1 MLLSSIAEQLGVVS
15 IDGPTDRHIERVVFD
30 SRSAQPADLF
40 VAIRGE
46 RVDSRRFV
54 PDLDVAAV
62 LADGPVSAR
71 PGVTV
76 IQVENARKALAQA
89 AAAVAGH
96 PAKQVPVV
104 GITGTNGKT
113 TVTWMLESII
123 AASGQTSGVIG
134 TTGHRIAGR
143 QIPATHTTPEAPVL
157 QDLLRQMADEHCAA
171 ALMEVSSIGV
181 VMHRA
186 DAIPFRA
193 AVFTSFSRDHLDFHA
208 DMDEYLEAKAR
219 LFHSLLDP
227 NGTAV
232 LNADESACADVDTGG
247 RRTWKYGLGPN
258 AEFRGLN
265 LHSTVGGTQFQI
277 VSPMGSHTVQLN
289 LMGTHNVSNAL
300 GAFATGCAL
309 GIEVDD
315 IIAGL
320 ENLKAIPGRL
330 ETVSNDRGIHVLV
343 DYAHTPDAL
352 RSVLQF
358 LRPLTRGRILSVFGC
373 GGSRDPGKRPEMG
386 AAAAHGSDW
395 VFVTSDNPRH
405 EDPMA
410 IIESIV
416 SGIDGPYTADPDR
429 RSAIAAAIH
438 SAKPGDIVLI
448 AGKGHETTQITG
460 SDETPFDDRT
470 VAAEILGAMQ

>member
-1 MLLSSIAEQLGVVS
+1 
-15 IDGPTDRHIERVVFD
+15 
-30 SRSAQPADLF
+30 
-40 VAIRGE
+40 
-46 RVDSRRFV
+46 
-54 PDLDVAAV
+54 
-62 LADGPVSAR
+62 
-71 PGVTV
+71 
-76 IQVENARKALAQA
+76 
-89 AAAVAGH
+89 
-96 PAKQVPVV
+96 
-104 GITGTNGKT
+104 
-113 TVTWMLESII
+113 MLESII

-438 SAKPGDIVLI
+438 LAKPGDIVLI